1 MTMKSPPV
9 ELRELPTPGCGV
21 RLVSVEEMT
30 DRCTRDPAYREA
42 ISAMECAAGCTSEVR
57 IAISKQLSKDLY
69 LDRRAD
75 SQRRAIEYGLRRQ
88 KTVEDYESRVVPI

>member
-1 MTMKSPPV
+1 MKSPSV

-21 RLVSVEEMT
+21 RIISVEEMT
-30 DRCTRDPAYREA
+30 NRCTNDPTLREA
-42 ISAMECAAGCTSEVR
+42 ISVMERAAGCTSEVR

-75 SQRRAIEYGLRRQ
+75 SQRRAIEYGLRKQ
-88 KTVEDYESRVVPI
+88 KTIEDYESKAATL